1 MHIYTTSVHENI
13 TKIIFILHVKTFL
26 YLAAGA
32 VVLLLFPA
40 FVSEAHN
47 SKYEWQGVA
56 YMLLYNKPLFELV
69 YCMVST
75 ADDLLS
81 DWDNKSIHQVDHI
94 EPAKRITV
102 LKYERDVEKEEY
114 MNEKLV
120 HASMFYAMCIA
131 ELNDK

>member
-1 MHIYTTSVHENI
+1 
-13 TKIIFILHVKTFL
+13 
-26 YLAAGA
+26 
-32 VVLLLFPA
+32 
-40 FVSEAHN
+40 
-47 SKYEWQGVA
+47 
-56 YMLLYNKPLFELV
+56 MLLYDKPLFELV
-69 YCMVST
+69 YCMIT
-75 ADDLLS
+75 TGDDLLS

-102 LKYERDVEKEEY
+102 LKYERNLEKEEF